1 MDEDSTQET
10 SPPPEDVS
18 GQSQSLHVDDLPDDV
33 LLTVFERLDIK
44 SRVRIERG
52 ALHLSCHCPQPITAG
67 VRPGII
73 LLIVPQFSRIS
84 QRWQQLARQLWKSQ
98 RHLSL
103 VGVFS
108 SRPELPGRCLTPCV
122 LEALLVRC
130 DGCVRTL
137 NLGFATRSL
146 NSEAGA
152 VISEWHLPSVTGV
165 LCGPVGATRV
175 LCPNLENIDISGARL
190 NNTSVQLLAEGCS
203 KLKTA
208 VLMRCTEVDDGGIR
222 KLLGLCKNLELLNL
236 AAMHRLSGECF
247 SEAGT
252 GLRRLLLDGCW
263 GLTMAGLSAIVTK
276 CTSLVELSL
285 SRCIQATDRE
295 LELLGQEDLDLSHNR
310 HVTEVAISTI
320 CKGCKKL
327 RCLDLTG
334 IHNHAGDA
342 ILAALA
348 ACSSLRILKVSYAGV
363 TDVGLNAIAHQG
375 QLRSFE
381 VRGCPTVTNEVAE
394 ESTGPDVLPAPSCAE
409 AIADEVGITAP
420 PASGNVS
427 ESGRI
432 RHNTVMLQPE
442 DVLQREV
449 LARQQLKVLSST
461 PATERKSN
469 LVTSADDAPPGPPDE
484 SGFVIASLDCVNV
497 LLSAVKR
504 RICAMQ
510 TTGNH
515 QTVLND
521 VFTTLN
527 ISHRGL
533 HTKTWQGYVKEKLA
547 PAATRAAD
555 NVMATSAWS
564 VRKLYDDLQLGNPGN
579 ISVTYDGSWM
589 TRGYSSHIGVVI
601 ELFTGLVLDF
611 VVLSNFCA
619 GCKRRP
625 KRHNLRYTT
634 ILSDGDSRTYLALV
648 DAKVYGLGGKGRLTG
663 DLVTKPRSCYGWALK
678 SHSGDVRAMHK
689 AVMATYHHI
698 TSNDTVSNHSLC
710 PPGPDSWCR
719 QNAAKAKR
727 EPAPKH
733 EYNLPPHKFKALL
746 PVYERL
752 LDEKLL
758 QHCLQGKT
766 QNSNESL
773 HSIIWALAPKKK
785 HASLFTVQ
793 AAVAKAVLKFNTG
806 NKRASAA
813 ILKEVDLNPGLPSTK
828 RVQALV
834 KQCSH
839 LHMLDLTGCRLLD
852 NRAVTECNNI
862 VRERPARVDH
872 GDTRVRASRLNLD
885 PKCNLKLDTRN
896 MSADYSEADGWDHMR
911 EELLLEI
918 EPPPFGQ
925 SQMDAPPP
933 NSSSKLSPGFACL
946 PTGVDDDVWDLELDG
961 EDPVAEL
968 AAEAALAAE
977 EALAGGVLPA
987 DLPPGMGGGIE
998 EWAPPGYLQDMLDMP
1013 PSDDDDWPYD
1023 YYDDYGYGYDGPLS
1037 DDEGWVQGYYDF
1049 DDPHEDDEEDFLDQG
1064 GDLGIGGLFHEPR
1077 EDGGGA
1083 PGGAGVADI
1092 DHPPANAAG
1101 VVHDWG
1107 PDIAY
1112 MPGDPQVGGNGG
1124 ARAEDGLEIADLLDD
1139 PQEEEQDGYQGGVEI
1154 ADYLDDPQEEPWTPE
1169 GSDYGDYLD

>member
-1 MDEDSTQET
+1 MDEDSTQKT

-44 SRVRIERG
+44 SRVRIER
-52 ALHLSCHCPQPITAG
+52 
-67 VRPGII
+67 V
-73 LLIVPQFSRIS
+73 S

-108 SRPELPGRCLTPCV
+108 SRPELPGRFCSAPLCPAGLTPCV

-152 VISEWHLPSVTGV
+152 VIS
-165 LCGPVGATRV
+165 V

-295 LELLGQEDLDLSHNR
+295 LELLGQNLTALKIFRFSGSFPGCTSASIISIANLSLLEDLDLSHNR

-381 VRGCPTVTNEVAE
+381 VRGCPTVTNE
-394 ESTGPDVLPAPSCAE
+394 G
-409 AIADEVGITAP
+409 
-420 PASGNVS
+420 
-427 ESGRI
+427 
-432 RHNTVMLQPE
+432 
-442 DVLQREV
+442 
-449 LARQQLKVLSST
+449 
-461 PATERKSN
+461 
-469 LVTSADDAPPGPPDE
+469 
-484 SGFVIASLDCVNV
+484 
-497 LLSAVKR
+497 
-504 RICAMQ
+504 
-510 TTGNH
+510 
-515 QTVLND
+515 
-521 VFTTLN
+521 
-527 ISHRGL
+527 
-533 HTKTWQGYVKEKLA
+533 
-547 PAATRAAD
+547 
-555 NVMATSAWS
+555 
-564 VRKLYDDLQLGNPGN
+564 
-579 ISVTYDGSWM
+579 
-589 TRGYSSHIGVVI
+589 
-601 ELFTGLVLDF
+601 
-611 VVLSNFCA
+611 
-619 GCKRRP
+619 
-625 KRHNLRYTT
+625 
-634 ILSDGDSRTYLALV
+634 
-648 DAKVYGLGGKGRLTG
+648 
-663 DLVTKPRSCYGWALK
+663 
-678 SHSGDVRAMHK
+678 
-689 AVMATYHHI
+689 
-698 TSNDTVSNHSLC
+698 
-710 PPGPDSWCR
+710 
-719 QNAAKAKR
+719 
-727 EPAPKH
+727 
-733 EYNLPPHKFKALL
+733 
-746 PVYERL
+746 
-752 LDEKLL
+752 
-758 QHCLQGKT
+758 
-766 QNSNESL
+766 
-773 HSIIWALAPKKK
+773 
-785 HASLFTVQ
+785 
-793 AAVAKAVLKFNTG
+793 
-806 NKRASAA
+806 
-813 ILKEVDLNPGLPSTK
+813 
-828 RVQALV
+828 VQALV

-862 VRERPARVDH
+862 VRERPHVLTMAV

-896 MSADYSEADGWDHMR
+896 MSADYSEADGWDHMLFYDDR
-911 EELLLEI
+911 LYDLDYWDEDYEDYE
-918 EPPPFGQ
+918 
-925 SQMDAPPP
+925 
-933 NSSSKLSPGFACL
+933 
-946 PTGVDDDVWDLELDG
+946 GVDDDVWDLELDG

-1112 MPGDPQVGGNGG
+1112 VPGNPQVGGNGG
-1124 ARAEDGLEIADLLDD
+1124 ARPEDGLEIADLLDD

-1169 GSDYGDYLD
+1169 GSDYGDYLDDPQEVQW